1 MSAAV
6 KRTLVVQSTNAT
18 TGELVQRNFANAN
31 PSATAANVDA
41 FARAIVGLSTNTY
54 SDTLI
59 VDTTSTNE
67 ILAE

>member
-1 MSAAV
+1 MSATV
-6 KRTLVVQSTNAT
+6 KRTLIVQSTNVS

-31 PSATAANVDA
+31 PSATAANIDT
-41 FARAIVGLSTNTY
+41 FARAINGLSTNTY

-59 VDTTSTNE
+59 VDTSSTNE